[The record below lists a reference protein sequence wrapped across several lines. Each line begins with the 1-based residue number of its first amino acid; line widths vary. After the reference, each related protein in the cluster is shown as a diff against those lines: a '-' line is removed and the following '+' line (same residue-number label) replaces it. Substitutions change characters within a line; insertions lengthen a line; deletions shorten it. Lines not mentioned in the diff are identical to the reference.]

1 MPPSQM
7 PKTFGSSSDG
17 VSMSS
22 YGAADDTATH
32 IEKQLDEQQQS
43 SLTSPENLQH
53 HQSSRNPICPTKDDA
68 NRVGFLGS
76 HTQSATSGGE
86 YSTIENSYH
95 DSSSPLG
102 LNLPADSSSSD
113 TFPKSKV
120 FFSHTNLRKLALD
133 LSLWINIFIL
143 LAKAVAYL
151 ETLSLS
157 ILAALVDSILD
168 VVSQWI
174 LSYTE
179 RRSSKDRSSAHY
191 PAGASRLEPLGVLS
205 CAALMG
211 FASLGVLKEALEKLY
226 EGVEHGGES
235 GGGESSTGNLP
246 IIDENWSSFWSML
259 SVVFVKMGLWAFCQ
273 HVGQLRVAN
282 AADGRRGEV
291 APAAPAYYA
300 DSTLEALALD
310 HWNDCLSNAV
320 AAIALYFTL
329 SNERLWVLDP
339 IGAIIISIYIIF
351 SWYSTGKEQIEQLTG
366 KAAPKGF
373 IDELYE
379 KANNFDPKMEVDVV
393 RAYHFGPK
401 FLVELEVVL
410 PRDTLLFE
418 SHDLG
423 MELQYEI
430 ESREE
435 VERCFVH
442 IDYKSRPYDEHV
454 VSKVPELRERYRPYK
469 QMNSAV
475 SL

>member
-1 MPPSQM
+1 MH
-7 PKTFGSSSDG
+7 
-17 VSMSS
+17 S
-22 YGAADDTATH
+22 YGSLPSTDDA
-32 IEKQLDEQQQS
+32 EGGEQMMEQQQQKQRTP
-43 SLTSPENLQH
+43 LTSPEKQPH
-53 HQSSRNPICPTKDDA
+53 HSSRNSLCSLKDISSRVAFLDSTKTHHYD
-68 NRVGFLGS
+68 
-76 HTQSATSGGE
+76 
-86 YSTIENSYH
+86 
-95 DSSSPLG
+95 SPLD
-102 LNLPADSSSSD
+102 LKLPPPSSD
-113 TFPKSKV
+113 ILDASDKNKV

-143 LAKAVAYL
+143 ILKAIAYV
-151 ETLSLS
+151 ETQSLS

-174 LSYTE
+174 LAYTE
-179 RRSSKDRSSAHY
+179 RRSSKTRSSAHY

-211 FASLGVLKEALEKLY
+211 FASFGVLKEALEKLY
-226 EGVEHGGES
+226 EGVAEDGAS
-235 GGGESSTGNLP
+235 SNGGGGGSIP

-259 SVVFVKMGLWAFCQ
+259 SVVVVKLGLWVFCQ
-273 HVGQLRVAN
+273 HVGHVRIAEAANDAN
-282 AADGRRGEV
+282 ANGRRGSV
-291 APAAPAYYA
+291 ATSPRFYV
-300 DSTLEALALD
+300 DSTLEALAQD

-320 AAIALYFTL
+320 AAIALFCTL
-329 SNERLWVLDP
+329 SNDHLWILDP
-339 IGAIIISIYIIF
+339 IGAIIISLYIIF

-379 KANNFDPKMEVDVV
+379 TANNFDPKMEVDVV

-410 PRDTLLFE
+410 PRNTLLFE

-442 IDYKSRPYDEHV
+442 IDYESRPYDEHV
-454 VSKVPELRERYRPYK
+454 VSKVPELRERYRPFK
-469 QMNSAV
+469 HSNSVV
-475 SL
+475 SI